1 MARSAA
7 EPLEGGQ
14 QAFDVGARLPASGP
28 PGPRASMALKYSPSP
43 IYRTGLAMAGP
54 TSAASSSS
62 QLAWTAAIRAQGFL
76 VRHFGEPGGGDE
88 DPVQRRVSPD
98 RGLDEERRRAFR
110 GCRHGGEILG
120 EQPVQPFQQDRNH
133 RLLVREVVQQPALG
147 DAGPPRDGIQ
157 RRGTFAHFDQQGFEG
172 VEDGFAGDGFPGA
185 CLPSCLSRAPPD
197 FLTVPSRRYSYAHE
211 HSFTRS
217 STGSRWQLRRRTHR
231 AARGPWRDWLALA
244 LLMFPV
250 LLVAVDNTAL
260 TFALPAIASSL
271 DASGVELL
279 WIVDAYPLVLA
290 GLLVAM
296 GSLGDRIGR
305 RRLLFIGST
314 GFAAVSAVTAF
325 APSAEWLIAGRAGLG
340 LFGAMLMPSTLSL
353 IRNIFPQPNRRRLA
367 VAIWAAGFSGG
378 AALGPIVGGW
388 LVEHFWWGAVLLV
401 AVPIILPLLLLG
413 PALIPESRDPNPG
426 RVDVPSI
433 VLSLLV
439 MVPVVYG
446 IKVLATHGP
455 ALEPS
460 RHRLRPAHGLCLHPA
475 AAAPACRVEPQD
487 RRTAPRRCS
496 TSASSATGS
505 SVRPSSPTCWRCS
518 PSTASFCSSPSTCSC
533 WRASPLGLR
542 RRHGPR
548 PDRHSC
554 GGPAG
559 GPAGAEGPARL
570 CGGRRAAAERRR
582 AISWWP
588 SATTATARS
597 LLLAALL
604 VLCLGV
610 GAAETIS
617 NDLILGA
624 APAEKSGA
632 AAAISETGY
641 EIGSLLG
648 TAILGSILTASYQ
661 GNLRLPA
668 GVAEARPRRGRQP
681 RPARPWPGPW
691 SWHRLF
697 RRPLADAVMAA
708 ARTAFD
714 SGVHITAAIAL
725 VLMSGACVL
734 AAVVL
739 RSVPKAQ

>member
-1 MARSAA
+1 MSIPSITAA
-7 EPLEGGQ
+7 TST
-14 QAFDVGARLPASGP
+14 PAAT
-28 PGPRASMALKYSPSP
+28 GPRA
-43 IYRTGLAMAGP
+43 
-54 TSAASSSS
+54 
-62 QLAWTAAIRAQGFL
+62 
-76 VRHFGEPGGGDE
+76 
-88 DPVQRRVSPD
+88 
-98 RGLDEERRRAFR
+98 
-110 GCRHGGEILG
+110 
-120 EQPVQPFQQDRNH
+120 
-133 RLLVREVVQQPALG
+133 
-147 DAGPPRDGIQ
+147 
-157 RRGTFAHFDQQGFEG
+157 
-172 VEDGFAGDGFPGA
+172 
-185 CLPSCLSRAPPD
+185 
-197 FLTVPSRRYSYAHE
+197 
-211 HSFTRS
+211 
-217 STGSRWQLRRRTHR
+217 
-231 AARGPWRDWLALA
+231 PWRDWVALA

-271 DASGVELL
+271 TASGVELL

-305 RRLLFIGST
+305 RRLLFVGSA

-378 AALGPIVGGW
+378 AALGPIAGGW

-413 PALIPESRDPNPG
+413 PALIPESRDPKPG

-433 VLSLLV
+433 ALSLLV

-446 IKVLATHGP
+446 IKALATHGP
-455 ALEPS
+455 APEAFASIGTGLLMGYVFI
-460 RHRLRPAHGLCLHPA
+460 RRQRALARIHRTDHS
-475 AAAPACRVEPQD
+475 
-487 RRTAPRRCS
+487 TAPMLDVSLFGNRIFS
-496 TSASSATGS
+496 TAIVANVLALFSFNGFILFLAQHLQLLEGQSPSASGVAMVPALIATVVAGLLVVPLVRK
-505 SVRPSSPTCWRCS
+505 VRPG
-518 PSTASFCSSPSTCSC
+518 FVV
-533 WRASPLGLR
+533 
-542 RRHGPR
+542 
-548 PDRHSC
+548 
-554 GGPAG
+554 AG
-559 GPAGAEGPARL
+559 GLLLSAAGYFLVAFGDHSQGP
-570 CGGRRAAAERRR
+570 
-582 AISWWP
+582 
-588 SATTATARS
+588 S

-624 APAEKSGA
+624 APADKAGA

-641 EIGSLLG
+641 EVGSLLG

-668 GVAEARPRRGRQP
+668 GVSELAPAAATSQAGETLAGAVDLAKMLPAPLAEA
-681 RPARPWPGPW
+681 
-691 SWHRLF
+691 
-697 RRPLADAVMAA
+697 VTAA

-714 SGVHITAAIAL
+714 SGVHVTASIAL

>member
-1 MARSAA
+1 MSNTSITSNSIGPGRNRAA
-7 EPLEGGQ
+7 ETAGVPNQ
-14 QAFDVGARLPASGP
+14 NQA
-28 PGPRASMALKYSPSP
+28 PRA
-43 IYRTGLAMAGP
+43 
-54 TSAASSSS
+54 
-62 QLAWTAAIRAQGFL
+62 
-76 VRHFGEPGGGDE
+76 
-88 DPVQRRVSPD
+88 
-98 RGLDEERRRAFR
+98 
-110 GCRHGGEILG
+110 
-120 EQPVQPFQQDRNH
+120 
-133 RLLVREVVQQPALG
+133 
-147 DAGPPRDGIQ
+147 
-157 RRGTFAHFDQQGFEG
+157 
-172 VEDGFAGDGFPGA
+172 
-185 CLPSCLSRAPPD
+185 
-197 FLTVPSRRYSYAHE
+197 
-211 HSFTRS
+211 
-217 STGSRWQLRRRTHR
+217 
-231 AARGPWRDWLALA
+231 PWRDWLALA

-260 TFALPAIASSL
+260 TFALPAIARSL
-271 DASGVELL
+271 DATGLELL

-340 LFGAMLMPSTLSL
+340 FFGAMLMPSTLSL
-353 IRNIFPQPNRRRLA
+353 IRNIFPEPNRRRLA

-378 AALGPIVGGW
+378 AALGPIFGGW
-388 LVEHFWWGAVLLV
+388 LVEHFWWGAILLV
-401 AVPIILPLLLLG
+401 AVPIILPLLALG

-433 VLSLLV
+433 LLSLLA

-446 IKVLATHGP
+446 IKILATHGL
-455 ALEPS
+455 AAEP
-460 RHRLRPAHGLCLHPA
+460 LAAVGFGLVTGYVFIRRQRFLLQAGQTQAGQTQAGQAQAGQAQDAQAQGA
-475 AAAPACRVEPQD
+475 AGQRN
-487 RRTAPRRCS
+487 RTAPLLDVSLFGNRVFS
-496 TSASSATGS
+496 TAITANVLALFSFNGFILFLAQHLQLLEGQSPSESGVAMVPALVATVVAGLLVVPLVRK
-505 SVRPSSPTCWRCS
+505 VRPGFVV
-518 PSTASFCSSPSTCSC
+518 AG
-533 WRASPLGLR
+533 GLLLSAAGYFLVAFGD
-542 RRHGPR
+542 HGN
-548 PDRHSC
+548 
-554 GGPAG
+554 GPA
-559 GPAGAEGPARL
+559 
-570 CGGRRAAAERRR
+570 
-582 AISWWP
+582 
-588 SATTATARS
+588 

-668 GVAEARPRRGRQP
+668 GVAESV
-681 RPARPWPGPW
+681 PAEASAQAGETLAGAVELAQTLPG
-691 SWHRLF
+691 
-697 RRPLADAVMAA
+697 PLADAVLTA
-708 ARTAFD
+708 ARSAFD

-725 VLMSGACVL
+725 VLMAGASVL

-739 RSVPKAQ
+739 RKVPTAQ

>member
-1 MARSAA
+1 MSN
-7 EPLEGGQ
+7 
-14 QAFDVGARLPASGP
+14 
-28 PGPRASMALKYSPSP
+28 
-43 IYRTGLAMAGP
+43 
-54 TSAASSSS
+54 TS
-62 QLAWTAAIRAQGFL
+62 I
-76 VRHFGEPGGGDE
+76 
-88 DPVQRRVSPD
+88 
-98 RGLDEERRRAFR
+98 
-110 GCRHGGEILG
+110 
-120 EQPVQPFQQDRNH
+120 
-133 RLLVREVVQQPALG
+133 
-147 DAGPPRDGIQ
+147 
-157 RRGTFAHFDQQGFEG
+157 
-172 VEDGFAGDGFPGA
+172 
-185 CLPSCLSRAPPD
+185 
-197 FLTVPSRRYSYAHE
+197 
-211 HSFTRS
+211 TRS
-217 STGSRWQLRRRTHR
+217 STGTAGNLATGNSAAGMKQAPR
-231 AARGPWRDWLALA
+231 APWRDWLALA

-260 TFALPAIASSL
+260 TFALPAIARSL

-305 RRLLFIGST
+305 RRLLFVGST

-340 LFGAMLMPSTLSL
+340 FFGAMLMPSTLSL
-353 IRNIFPQPNRRRLA
+353 IRNIFPEPNRRRLA

-378 AALGPIVGGW
+378 AALGPIFGGW

-401 AVPIILPLLLLG
+401 AVPIILPLLVLG

-446 IKVLATHGP
+446 IKVLATHGL
-455 ALEPS
+455 ALEPLAAIGFGLLMGYVFIRRQRLLASGLPQAVSSQGS
-460 RHRLRPAHGLCLHPA
+460 RAEDSPALDSALA
-475 AAAPACRVEPQD
+475 AN
-487 RRTAPRRCS
+487 RTAPLLDLSLFGNRVFS
-496 TSASSATGS
+496 TAIIANVLALFSFNGFILFLAQHLQLIEGQSPSESGVAMVPALIATVLAGLLVVPLVKK
-505 SVRPSSPTCWRCS
+505 VRPGFVV
-518 PSTASFCSSPSTCSC
+518 AG
-533 WRASPLGLR
+533 GLLLSAGGYFLVAFGD
-542 RRHGPR
+542 HGN
-548 PDRHSC
+548 
-554 GGPAG
+554 GPA
-559 GPAGAEGPARL
+559 
-570 CGGRRAAAERRR
+570 
-582 AISWWP
+582 
-588 SATTATARS
+588 

-668 GVAEARPRRGRQP
+668 GVEDAAPAEASAQAGETLAGAVELAQ
-681 RPARPWPGPW
+681 ALPGP
-691 SWHRLF
+691 
-697 RRPLADAVMAA
+697 LAEGVMTA
-708 ARTAFD
+708 ARAAFD
-714 SGVHITAAIAL
+714 SGVHITATIAL
-725 VLMSGACVL
+725 VLMAGASVL

-739 RSVPKAQ
+739 RKVPTAK

>member
-1 MARSAA
+1 MGPGRNRTAGTAGV
-7 EPLEGGQ
+7 PHQ
-14 QAFDVGARLPASGP
+14 NQA
-28 PGPRASMALKYSPSP
+28 PRA
-43 IYRTGLAMAGP
+43 
-54 TSAASSSS
+54 
-62 QLAWTAAIRAQGFL
+62 
-76 VRHFGEPGGGDE
+76 
-88 DPVQRRVSPD
+88 
-98 RGLDEERRRAFR
+98 
-110 GCRHGGEILG
+110 
-120 EQPVQPFQQDRNH
+120 
-133 RLLVREVVQQPALG
+133 
-147 DAGPPRDGIQ
+147 
-157 RRGTFAHFDQQGFEG
+157 
-172 VEDGFAGDGFPGA
+172 
-185 CLPSCLSRAPPD
+185 
-197 FLTVPSRRYSYAHE
+197 
-211 HSFTRS
+211 
-217 STGSRWQLRRRTHR
+217 
-231 AARGPWRDWLALA
+231 PWRDWLALA

-260 TFALPAIASSL
+260 TFALPAIARSL
-271 DASGVELL
+271 DATGLELL

-340 LFGAMLMPSTLSL
+340 FFGSMLMPSTLSL
-353 IRNIFPQPNRRRLA
+353 IRNIFPEPNRRRLA

-378 AALGPIVGGW
+378 AALGPIFGGW
-388 LVEHFWWGAVLLV
+388 LVEHFWWGAILLV
-401 AVPIILPLLLLG
+401 AVPIILPLLALG

-446 IKVLATHGP
+446 IKILATHGL
-455 ALEPS
+455 AAEPLAAVGFGLVMGYVFIRRQ
-460 RHRLRPAHGLCLHPA
+460 RHLLKEGQAQEVQA
-475 AAAPACRVEPQD
+475 AQAPQGAAGQRN
-487 RRTAPRRCS
+487 RTAPLLDVSLFGNRVFS
-496 TSASSATGS
+496 TAITANVLALFSFNGFILFLAQHLQLLEGQSPSESGVAMVPALVATVVAGLLVVPLVRK
-505 SVRPSSPTCWRCS
+505 VRPGFVV
-518 PSTASFCSSPSTCSC
+518 AG
-533 WRASPLGLR
+533 GLLLSAAGYFLVAFGD
-542 RRHGPR
+542 HGN
-548 PDRHSC
+548 
-554 GGPAG
+554 GPA
-559 GPAGAEGPARL
+559 
-570 CGGRRAAAERRR
+570 
-582 AISWWP
+582 
-588 SATTATARS
+588 

-668 GVAEARPRRGRQP
+668 GVAESA
-681 RPARPWPGPW
+681 PAEATAQAGETLAGAVELAQTLPG
-691 SWHRLF
+691 
-697 RRPLADAVMAA
+697 PLADAVLAA
-708 ARTAFD
+708 ARSAFD

-725 VLMSGACVL
+725 VLMAGASVL

-739 RSVPKAQ
+739 RKVPTAQ